1 MNVYVYIYIYIY
13 GCTTRPAS
21 TLIHACI
28 QTYERQINKQTERTN
43 KYIYI
48 YISVWLSLSLLWLL
62 LVVVVDGSG
71 GCGLL
76 LVVVVAGVAVVG
88 RWWVVV
94 GCRLLLVVW

>member
-1 MNVYVYIYIYIY
+1 MYTYECVCIYIY
-13 GCTTRPAS
+13 GCTTRPVS

-43 KYIYI
+43 KYIYM
-48 YISVWLSLSLLWLL
+48 WLSLSLLWLL
-62 LVVVVDGSG
+62 LVVVVNGSG